1 MPIPTPETIEETG
14 PIDRGAG
21 PAAGNGVSADA
32 SGAFRSWRQA
42 ERVLRGSPELYRQII
57 ETTRQG
63 VCVTDSDY
71 RLVFANPRLSQILG
85 YGPGELV
92 GLTAFDLVDD
102 AGACAQRDRM
112 ASRRGGPENGEVTL
126 KRKDGTAVSVLY
138 EAHSIFDSG
147 CLRGSLSMVTD
158 ISERNAIEARLA
170 HSEAMLRQA
179 QEIAHVGS
187 WDWNLATNVV
197 TRSDEY
203 RRLTRLHGEDAVSL
217 GAPSFDLI
225 HPEDR
230 DRARQA
236 VERALRDRAPW
247 TVEYRL
253 LFEDGVRIVQ
263 ARGDVV
269 LGADGAP
276 VRLIGTVQ
284 DITDKREAE
293 ARIMFADRM
302 VSVGTL
308 ALGVAHEINNP
319 LAYVITNLDM
329 VSEEIRRLAAAAPSA
344 GLQELEELTHEAREG
359 AERVRK
365 IVRGLKSFSRGDE
378 DRPVALDLQ
387 RVLEAAV
394 NMTFNEIRH
403 RARLVRDYGEVPP
416 VLADEGRL
424 GQVFINLLMNA
435 AQSFPETRTERNE
448 IRVVT
453 RTLPDGRALVEVH
466 DTGLGIPSDRIGR
479 IFDPFFTTKAVGMGT
494 GLGLSICL
502 GIVTGLGGELTVES
516 DVRRGSVFRVVL
528 AAAPPGAAPGQRQAD
543 SAPPEPESHAS
554 VLIVDDDPM
563 VARALGRMLR
573 GHEVALATHG
583 REALDLLLSGRHFD
597 VILCDL
603 MMPVMT
609 GMELHAQL
617 EEKLPHLLRSMVF
630 ITGGAFTP
638 SGRNFLDDVP
648 NESLEKPFDARD
660 LRAVVQR
667 AARGRAAA
675 S

>member
-1 MPIPTPETIEETG
+1 M
-14 PIDRGAG
+14 DSGAG
-21 PAAGNGVSADA
+21 PAADRVVSADV
-32 SGAFRSWRQA
+32 SGAFTPWSRA
-42 ERVLRGSPELYRQII
+42 ELVLRGSPELYRQII
-57 ETTRQG
+57 ETTHQG
-63 VCVTDSDY
+63 VCVTDSNY
-71 RLVFANPRLSQILG
+71 RLVFANPRMTQMLG

-92 GLTAFDLVDD
+92 GMTAFDLIDE

-112 ASRRGGPENGEVTL
+112 ASRRGGGPENGEVVL
-126 KRKDGTAVSVLY
+126 KRKDGSGVSVLY
-138 EAHSIFDSG
+138 EAHSIFENG
-147 CLRGSLSMVTD
+147 RLRGALSMATD
-158 ISERNAIEARLA
+158 ISERKAIEARLE

-187 WDWNLATNVV
+187 WDWNLATNIV
-197 TRSDEY
+197 TRSEEY
-203 RRLTRLHGEDAVSL
+203 RRLMRLDGEDAVSL

-236 VERALRDRAPW
+236 VERALRDRTPW

-253 LFEDGVRIVQ
+253 LFEDGVRVIQ

-269 LGADGAP
+269 LDANGAP

-284 DITDKREAE
+284 DVTDKREAE

-319 LAYVITNLDM
+319 LAYMITNLDM
-329 VSEEIRRLAAAAPSA
+329 VFEEIRRLGAAAPST
-344 GLQELEELTHEAREG
+344 GLQELEEMIHEAREG

-365 IVRGLKSFSRGDE
+365 IVRALKSFSRGDE
-378 DRPVALDLQ
+378 DRPVALDVQ

-403 RARLVRDYGEVPP
+403 RARLVRDYGEIPRV
-416 VLADEGRL
+416 VADEGRL
-424 GQVFINLLMNA
+424 GQVFINLLVNA
-435 AQSFPETRTERNE
+435 AQSFPETRTDRNE

-453 RTLPDGRALVEVH
+453 GTLPDGRAVIEVH

-494 GLGLSICL
+494 GLGLSICHS
-502 GIVTGLGGELTVES
+502 IVTGLGGELIVES
-516 DVRRGSVFRVVL
+516 DVGRGSIFRVVL
-528 AAAPPGAAPGQRQAD
+528 AAAAPGTAPERRSATPGA
-543 SAPPEPESHAS
+543 PEPESHAS
-554 VLIVDDDPM
+554 VLIVDDDPL
-563 VARALGRMLR
+563 VAKALGRMLR
-573 GHEVALATHG
+573 GHEVALAIHG
-583 REALDLLLSGRHFD
+583 REALDLLMTGRHFD

-617 EEKLPHLLRSMVF
+617 GEKLPHLLQSIVF

-638 SGRNFLDDVP
+638 SGKTFLDGVP

-660 LRAVVQR
+660 LRAVVLR

>member
-1 MPIPTPETIEETG
+1 M
-14 PIDRGAG
+14 DSGAG
-21 PAAGNGVSADA
+21 PAADRVVSADV
-32 SGAFRSWRQA
+32 SGAFTPWSRA
-42 ERVLRGSPELYRQII
+42 ELVLRGSPELYRQII
-57 ETTRQG
+57 ETTHQG
-63 VCVTDSDY
+63 VCVTDSNY
-71 RLVFANPRLSQILG
+71 RLVFANPRMTQMLG

-92 GLTAFDLVDD
+92 GMTAFDLIDE

-112 ASRRGGPENGEVTL
+112 ASRRGGGPENGEVVL
-126 KRKDGTAVSVLY
+126 KRKDGSGVSVLY
-138 EAHSIFDSG
+138 EAHSIFENG
-147 CLRGSLSMVTD
+147 RLRGALSMATD
-158 ISERNAIEARLA
+158 ISERKAIEARLE

-187 WDWNLATNVV
+187 WDWNLATNIV
-197 TRSDEY
+197 TRLEEY
-203 RRLTRLHGEDAVSL
+203 RRLMRLDGEDAVSL

-236 VERALRDRAPW
+236 VERALRDRTPW

-253 LFEDGVRIVQ
+253 LFEDGVRVIQ

-269 LGADGAP
+269 LGANGAP

-284 DITDKREAE
+284 DVTDKREAE

-319 LAYVITNLDM
+319 LAYMITNLDM
-329 VSEEIRRLAAAAPSA
+329 VFEEIRRLGAAAPST
-344 GLQELEELTHEAREG
+344 GLQELEEMIHEAREG

-365 IVRGLKSFSRGDE
+365 IVRALKSFSRGDE
-378 DRPVALDLQ
+378 DRPVALDVQ

-403 RARLVRDYGEVPP
+403 RARLVRDYGEIPRV
-416 VLADEGRL
+416 VADEGRL
-424 GQVFINLLMNA
+424 GQVFINLLVNA
-435 AQSFPETRTERNE
+435 AQSFPETRTDRNE

-453 RTLPDGRALVEVH
+453 GTLPDGRAVIEVH

-494 GLGLSICL
+494 GLGLSICHS
-502 GIVTGLGGELTVES
+502 IVTGLGGELIVES
-516 DVRRGSVFRVVL
+516 DVGRGSIFRVVL
-528 AAAPPGAAPGQRQAD
+528 AAAAPGTAPERRSATPGA
-543 SAPPEPESHAS
+543 PEPESHAS
-554 VLIVDDDPM
+554 VLIVDDDPL
-563 VARALGRMLR
+563 VAKALGRMLR
-573 GHEVALATHG
+573 GHEVALAIHG
-583 REALDLLLSGRHFD
+583 REALDLLMTGRHFD

-617 EEKLPHLLRSMVF
+617 GEKLPHLLQSIVF

-638 SGRNFLDDVP
+638 SGKTFLDGVP

-660 LRAVVQR
+660 LRAVVLR